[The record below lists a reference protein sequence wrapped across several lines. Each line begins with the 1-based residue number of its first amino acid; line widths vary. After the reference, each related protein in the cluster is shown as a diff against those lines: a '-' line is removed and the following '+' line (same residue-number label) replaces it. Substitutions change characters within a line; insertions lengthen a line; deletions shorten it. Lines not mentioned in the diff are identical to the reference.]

1 MTPAIEVELPWLRE
15 QMASLAAVRRTG
27 RLPHSLL
34 LQGSAGIGADWL
46 AQWIA
51 RLLLCTTA
59 GHEPCGRCRA
69 CSWVSE
75 EQHPDLLVVRAI
87 EDSRQIRIEQIRD
100 LSVELGMKS
109 HQGGSRVGVIHGA
122 DALNRFAANALLKTL
137 EEPRPDTVLILT
149 AALPSRLPAT
159 VRSRCQVI
167 RLRQPAR
174 AACLTWLEALDAT
187 ADWAAVLD
195 VVGDNPLAAREV
207 DAAQAAA
214 LRAETVRGLE
224 QTAKRHASP
233 LELAE
238 AWSRSELA
246 LRLRLFETW
255 LTNRIRAQALKPVIS
270 AEMRPVTQL
279 HNAGSIMNI
288 GSTFELLDGVR
299 ELQALLDSPINRSLA
314 LERLLLQLAVQA

>member
-1 MTPAIEVELPWLRE
+1 MTSQIDADLPWLRE
-15 QMASLAAVRRTG
+15 QIASLTAARQAG

-51 RLLLCTTA
+51 RLLLCTAA

-69 CSWVSE
+69 CRWVNE

-87 EDSRQIRIEQIRD
+87 EDSRQIKIEQIRD
-100 LSVELGMKS
+100 LSVELGLKS
-109 HQGGSRVGVIHGA
+109 HQGGFRVGVIHSA

-159 VRSRCQVI
+159 IRSRCQML
-167 RLRQPAR
+167 RLRQPTR
-174 AACLTWLEALDAT
+174 AACLAWLKGLDAT

-214 LRAETVRGLE
+214 LRAETLHGLE
-224 QTAKRHASP
+224 QVARRHASP

-238 AWSRSELA
+238 TWSRSELA

-270 AEMRPVTQL
+270 TEMRPVTQL
-279 HNAGSIMNI
+279 HNAKSIMNI
-288 GSTFELLDGVR
+288 GPTFELLDGVR